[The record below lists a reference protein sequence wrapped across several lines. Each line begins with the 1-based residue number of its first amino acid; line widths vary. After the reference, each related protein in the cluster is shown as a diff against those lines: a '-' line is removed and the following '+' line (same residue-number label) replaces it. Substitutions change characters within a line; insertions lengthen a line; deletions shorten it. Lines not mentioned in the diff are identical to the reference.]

1 MKESLFSAISL
12 CISFPSRQSL
22 THMFLKCSESIGLF
36 SETKEPVFKPEHEN
50 AVSVNEVN
58 EVERVPGMI
67 AGSPTQSITAS
78 ELRIVGEVVVPEL
91 IISEPE
97 QAGDKL
103 CQRIVA
109 KPDLLVIE
117 HEELINEQKRT
128 AQPTQVCNRYGGTD
142 AVIILESSSESKDGG
157 ILEIQP
163 QISKVLY
170 VFIQ

>member
-1 MKESLFSAISL
+1 MITGSA
-12 CISFPSRQSL
+12 
-22 THMFLKCSESIGLF
+22 
-36 SETKEPVFKPEHEN
+36 
-50 AVSVNEVN
+50 
-58 EVERVPGMI
+58 
-67 AGSPTQSITAS
+67 TQSISES
-78 ELRIVGEVVVPEL
+78 ELPIVGEVVVPEL
-91 IISEPE
+91 IISKPE

-128 AQPTQVCNRYGGTD
+128 AQRTVQSTQGGTD
-142 AVIILESSSESKDGG
+142 AIIILKSSSESEDGG

>member
-1 MKESLFSAISL
+1 MI
-12 CISFPSRQSL
+12 
-22 THMFLKCSESIGLF
+22 LKCSGSIGLF
-36 SETKEPVFKPEHEN
+36 SGTKELVFKPELEN

-58 EVERVPGMI
+58 EVEKMPRMI
-67 AGSPTQSITAS
+67 MGSATQSISES

-109 KPDLLVIE
+109 KLDLLVIE
-117 HEELINEQKRT
+117 PEELMNEQKRT
-128 AQPTQVCNRYGGTD
+128 AQRTVQPTQGGTD
-142 AVIILESSSESKDGG
+142 AVIILESSSESEDGG

-163 QISKVLY
+163 QIVLY